1 VQEQFALLLSCFT
14 TLVAKSSPVDL
25 PTDHFRKLL
34 EQFRTHRE
42 RAVAEAQSK
51 STADHNS
58 FDALLKGYNE
68 TVDRYRKQQEL
79 SADDFNLLD
88 VMRLT
93 GKEIRH
99 SMVLAW
105 LLDHDLR
112 RLGTHAQGSL
122 GFQLFLAEFSLP
134 LSYANC
140 NYWVRREV
148 AGNESIVDVEIACR
162 GQFLIHIENKIWS
175 SEGNDQTNREWN
187 DLQRRARDLKV
198 GSQDVHAFF
207 LTPSGKKPENPYFH
221 TIGWGRI
228 VSVLE
233 AFADHAQPSD
243 VKLFAAHY
251 ARAVRR
257 SIVGSLTCEEEDGEI
272 TDERGRAISS

>member
-1 VQEQFALLLSCFT
+1 LDGGHSVQEQFALLLSCFT

-187 DLQRRARDLKV
+187 DLQRRANELKV
-198 GSQDVHAFF
+198 GSKDVHALF
-207 LTPSGKKPENPYFH
+207 LTPRGAKPENPNFRPVR
-221 TIGWGRI
+221 WGRI
-228 VSVLE
+228 MNILE
-233 AFADHAQPSD
+233 TFARQAKPTD
-243 VKLFAAHY
+243 VKLFTAHY
-251 ARAVRR
+251 ARSLSRF
-257 SIVGSLTCEEEDGEI
+257 IVGSQTSEEENGKT
-272 TDERGRAISS
+272 TDE

>member
-1 VQEQFALLLSCFT
+1 MRERFAQLLSGFSS
-14 TLVAKSSPVDL
+14 LVAQGFQVEL
-25 PTDHFRKLL
+25 PTDRFRKLL
-34 EQFRTHRE
+34 QQFGNHRE
-42 RAVAEAQSK
+42 RAVAVAKAK
-51 STADHNS
+51 STDDHER
-58 FDALLKGYNE
+58 FRELLGGYKE
-68 TVDRYRKQQEL
+68 TVQRYRKQQEL

-112 RLGTHAQGSL
+112 RLGTHAQGNL
-122 GFQLFLAEFSLP
+122 GFQLFLKEFSLP
-134 LSYANC
+134 PSYSNG

-148 AGNESIVDVEIACR
+148 AGNESIVDLEIACR
-162 GQFLIHIENKIWS
+162 GQYLIHIENKIWS

-221 TIGWGRI
+221 AIGWGRI

-251 ARAVRR
+251 ARAVRQ
-257 SIVGSLTCEEEDGEI
+257 GER
-272 TDERGRAISS
+272 TTNGNMGNMAFG